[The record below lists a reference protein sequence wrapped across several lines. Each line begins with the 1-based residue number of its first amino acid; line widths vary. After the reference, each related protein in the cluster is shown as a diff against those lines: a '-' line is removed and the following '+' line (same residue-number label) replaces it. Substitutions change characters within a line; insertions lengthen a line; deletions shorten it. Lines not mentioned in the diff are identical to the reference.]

1 MFSGRIAVIG
11 ITFITGV
18 IVARQLGPEGKGIL
32 TALAVYPTLIV
43 SIAEMGVRQA
53 AIYHLGKKIHD
64 ERDITAT
71 VMGLLCLTSLLGIA
85 ICAGIYAFVDNPNFT
100 LPMIALALAGIP
112 LSLATSMF
120 QGILLG
126 KERIGQFSAVSW
138 LAQLLKLAAVLVFV
152 WLLGWGILGEMLGS
166 LLTGLVMTLYAFWLV
181 TKSVQIGLSFSP
193 RLSWELISL
202 GFTYALALFVI
213 SLNYR
218 VDVVILER
226 FVSPADLGQYS
237 LGVNL
242 AELLWQLP
250 AALGVV
256 VFSRSANAK
265 DAKAFSYSVAKL
277 FRVTLVLALLGG
289 LVLALCADLF
299 IRVVYGAE
307 FSPSANVVRL
317 LLPGIVAFSLFKVLN
332 VDLAG
337 RGKPLISLFSV
348 LPAVLLNIVLNF
360 ILVPPYGING
370 SAVASTLSYTVAVIT
385 YSVVYA
391 RTVEIPLAELVRYQK
406 TDFDF
411 ISKILRRRP

>member
-1 MFSGRIAVIG
+1 MFSSRIAVIG

-18 IVARQLGPEGKGIL
+18 IVARQLGPDGKGIL

-53 AIYHLGKKIHD
+53 AIYHLGKKIYS

-138 LAQLLKLAAVLVFV
+138 LAQLLKLATVLVFV

-166 LLTGLVMTLYAFWLV
+166 LLTGLVMAVYAFWLV
-181 TKSVQIGLSFSP
+181 TKSVRIGLSFSP
-193 RLSWELISL
+193 KLSWELLSL
-202 GFTYALALFVI
+202 GFTYAVALFVI

-237 LGVNL
+237 LGINL

-265 DAKAFSYSVAKL
+265 DATAFSKSVAKL
-277 FRVTLVLALLGG
+277 FRVTLIVAAMGA
-289 LVLALCADLF
+289 LVLGVCAPLF
-299 IRVVYGAE
+299 IRLVYGEA
-307 FSPSANVVRL
+307 FVPSAEVVRL
-317 LLPGIVAFSLFKVLN
+317 LLPGIVAFTLFKVLN

-337 RGKPLISLFSV
+337 RGRPLVSLIAV
-348 LPAVLLNIVLNF
+348 LPAVVLKIILNLIF
-360 ILVPPYGING
+360 VPNYGING
-370 SAVASTLSYTVAVIT
+370 AAFTSTLSYAVAIFIYAFV
-385 YSVVYA
+385 YSKVVGLSV
-391 RTVEIPLAELVRYQK
+391 RELASYRRS
-406 TDFDF
+406 DFDF
-411 ISKILRRRP
+411 LKKFVKGR